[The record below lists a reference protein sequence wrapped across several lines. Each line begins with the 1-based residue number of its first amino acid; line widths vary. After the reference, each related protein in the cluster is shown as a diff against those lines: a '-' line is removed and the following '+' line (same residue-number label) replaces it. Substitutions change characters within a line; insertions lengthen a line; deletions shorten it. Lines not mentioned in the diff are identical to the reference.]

1 MDGSRFLK
9 RLVLGRVTVMIK
21 EYPPWECR
29 PLPFPGLKADLK
41 HQYIVNKRQYIVVDC
56 ELWLPGSGGSCY
68 LVIPPGVPLPG
79 ERRAE

>member
-1 MDGSRFLK
+1 VDGSRFLK

-41 HQYIVNKRQYIVVDC
+41 HQYIVNKKRYIVVDC
-56 ELWLPGSGGSCY
+56 ELWLPGSGGS
-68 LVIPPGVPLPG
+68 VTW
-79 ERRAE
+79 